1 MSSNRSLFP
10 NHCEQESFSSMD
22 DALLHLQTRLQQLK
36 KCLLVLD
43 MLSEDDRTTELRAN
57 ALGQIQ
63 ELERL
68 QAKGLLIQTLD
79 MESPP
84 VKDDDIAGMDAKI
97 ARCERMVSLLETSGG
112 SDKELRKI
120 HKLIGE
126 LKTIR
131 NRAAAQKAREAES
144 DSGLPPLLMGFLHLL
159 LAAQGSESEKGIESE
174 KESDSESDSS
184 ASDSD
189 SSDSDSD
196 SD

>member
-1 MSSNRSLFP
+1 MSCNSLFP
-10 NHCEQESFSSMD
+10 NHCERESFSSMD
-22 DALLHLQTRLQQLK
+22 DALGALQTRIQQLK
-36 KCLLVLD
+36 RCLVVLD
-43 MLSEDDRTTELRAN
+43 MLSEDERSIELRAN

-68 QAKGLLIQTLD
+68 QAKGLLIKTLD
-79 MESPP
+79 EGSPP
-84 VKDDDIAGMDAKI
+84 VKGGDIAGMDAKI

-112 SDKELRKI
+112 GSDKELRKI

-131 NRAAAQKAREAES
+131 NQAAAQKAREAES

-159 LAAQGSESEKGIESE
+159 LAAQESENDAE
-174 KESDSESDSS
+174 KESDSSD
-184 ASDSD
+184 SDSD

-196 SD
+196 SDSD